1 MADSDNTVTPAA
13 AEQAATA
20 GPQPVGPPP
29 ITGVGVMAPSY
40 SDILKKTHA
49 ETAKT
54 LSFWLVGILAGTV
67 LLHYICVMILVLF
80 GKDYELPIIEDVLHV
95 WLPVLAGLAGS
106 AATYYFTRD
115 KW

>member
-1 MADSDNTVTPAA
+1 
-13 AEQAATA
+13 
-20 GPQPVGPPP
+20 VGPPP
-29 ITGVGVMAPSY
+29 ITGVGVLPPSY
-40 SDILKKTHA
+40 ADILKKTHV

-67 LLHYICVMILVLF
+67 LLHYGCVMTLVLL
-80 GKDYELPIIEDVLHV
+80 GKDYELPIIEDVLHA

-115 KW
+115 RS